1 MDASKFFFVCLF
13 CCWGGGG
20 CHSIYARET
29 DNNTII
35 HFQAKSDKTQQI
47 NVSHY

>member
-13 CCWGGGG
+13 CFGGFVIQFMPGKQ
-20 CHSIYARET
+20 I
-29 DNNTII
+29 II
-35 HFQAKSDKTQQI
+35 HFWAKSDKTQQI

>member
-1 MDASKFFFVCLF
+1 MDASKFFFVCLICF
-13 CCWGGGG
+13 VGG

>member
-13 CCWGGGG
+13 CFWGF
-20 CHSIYARET
+20 CHLIYARET